1 MDLSGE
7 ITGSPQEE
15 QPLIPKSY
23 LQKKKL
29 EETKEKEKKEEE
41 LLRKEKEKK
50 ISPEERRRQEE
61 EDRRELEKRLK
72 SFKHIT
78 ENLYLCPKKINKQF
92 RCATI

>member
-1 MDLSGE
+1 MEISSE
-7 ITGSPQEE
+7 ITGSPREE

-29 EETKEKEKKEEE
+29 EENKEKEKKEKEDKEE
-41 LLRKEKEKK
+41 EKK
-50 ISPEERRRQEE
+50 LTPEERRRQEE

-78 ENLYLCPKKINKQF
+78 ENLYLFPKKINKQF
-92 RCATI
+92 R